1 MRGRCLQC
9 FLLKVWACTSFLRRL
24 AHFAEWHTW
33 FTSLKTLSSSRL
45 PIFTT
50 LWGSSQPLSPV
61 LHWSPGNVWVDGISH
76 LSLLFRP
83 WPLPEYCTHRID
95 PFFGL
100 GILLVHYVAPW
111 KLLCNLNRLDW
122 AWKMHRKVNINRRVS
137 RVFVA
142 HRYDNW
148 HLGNEGVDIHVS
160 PFQYLRKW
168 ILVDDFLL
176 HIASIID
183 VSLI

>member
-1 MRGRCLQC
+1 MRERRLRF
-9 FLLKVWACTSFLRRL
+9 FLLKVWACTSFLWRF
-24 AHFAEWHTW
+24 AHFAKWHTW

-50 LWGSSQPLSPV
+50 LWGSSQPWSPV

-111 KLLCNLNRLDW
+111 KLLCNLDRLDW
-122 AWKMHRKVNINRRVS
+122 AWKMYRKVNINRRVS

-142 HRYDNW
+142 HRS
-148 HLGNEGVDIHVS
+148 DI
-160 PFQYLRKW
+160 Y
-168 ILVDDFLL
+168 
-176 HIASIID
+176 
-183 VSLI
+183 VSLILWGCPRLTFSGFMKVNISKRVFAAHRSDISR